1 MFFNPEFIKR
11 NPAAMRAFISDFL
24 AATKYYVSNTRAA
37 REAISKAKII
47 TMDPAIY
54 LPMVALKRKEDG
66 KPARDY
72 LIALQKALIRAGYVD
87 RTIDVGSV
95 VDTSMFPDQ
104 SK

>member
-1 MFFNPEFIKR
+1 
-11 NPAAMRAFISDFL
+11 MRAFISDFI
-24 AATKYYVSNTRAA
+24 AATKYYMSNTRAA
-37 REAISKAKII
+37 REAISKAKLV

-66 KPARDY
+66 KPSREY

-87 RTIDVGSV
+87 RAIDIDSII
-95 VDTSMFPDQ
+95 DTSMFPDQ